1 MNYKVFLTSSDKAK
15 RLKKVSNPCILV
27 IEPED
32 FTENEVKSL
41 KEKGYTVLG
50 YLNVGAVETYR
61 KYYTKLIPY
70 TLKTL
75 DDWPDEKFLDLRR
88 TKVRD
93 FLVNRAKE
101 IKNLGCDGYW
111 CDNIDVY
118 EYYESSATYNAVV
131 SVLRRIKGL
140 GGYVMINGGSKFLTD
155 KMDGEAHLAVYKVQC
170 GAFRIYE
177 NAEDL
182 AKRIKKN
189 NIDAIIKTERNGK
202 DTLYKVQVGAFSDFS
217 NAYARMCG
225 IKSFGVD
232 AIIKLEG
239 TNKEE
244 IDISTCVDGVTQEEV
259 FTQIKDYSG
268 KGQFGNQD
276 SKQSNWYKEYMCR
289 VKTHGMET
297 FLLEYTGDQ
306 KVVTKIKKFVKD
318 YGMTGYYVSDN
329 VNL

>member
-1 MNYKVFLTSSDKAK
+1 MNYKVYLTSSDKAK

-32 FTENEVKSL
+32 FTEKEIEAL

-140 GGYVMINGGSKFLTD
+140 GGYVMINGGSKFLSD

-170 GAFRIYE
+170 GAFVLYE
-177 NAEDL
+177 NAEEL
-182 AKRIKKN
+182 VRVLKKN
-189 NIDAIIKTERNGK
+189 NLDAVIKTERDEK
-202 DTLYKVQVGAFSDFS
+202 HTLYKVQVGSFSDFS

-225 IKSFGVD
+225 VKSLGID
-232 AIIKLEG
+232 TLIKLEG
-239 TNKEE
+239 ANKEE
-244 IDISTCVDGVTQEEV
+244 IDASTFIDGVTQEEV
-259 FTQIKDYSG
+259 ITQIKSYEG

-276 SKQSNWYKEYMCR
+276 SKQSNWYKEYMYR
-289 VKTHGMET
+289 VKVHGMDT
-297 FLLEYTGDQ
+297 FLLEYTGDTKLAT
-306 KVVTKIKKFVKD
+306 KVRRYVKD
-318 YGMTGYYVSDN
+318 YKLTGYYISSDKD
-329 VNL
+329 L

>member
-15 RLKKVSNPCILV
+15 RLKKVSNPCIVV

-32 FTENEVKSL
+32 FTKAEIKSL

-93 FLVNRAKE
+93 FLVNRAQE

-140 GGYVMINGGSKFLTD
+140 GGYVMVNGGSKFLTD
-155 KMDGEAHLAVYKVQC
+155 KMDGESHLAVYKVQC

-177 NAEDL
+177 NAEAL
-182 AKRIKKN
+182 AKKIKKN
-189 NIDAIIKTERNGK
+189 NIDAIIKTERSGN

-232 AIIKLEG
+232 AFIKLEG

-244 IDISTCVDGVTQEEV
+244 IDISTCIDGVTQEEV

-268 KGQFGNQD
+268 KGQFGNQE

-289 VKTHGMET
+289 VKTHGMQT
-297 FLLEYTGDQ
+297 FLLEYTGDASL
-306 KVVTKIKKFVKD
+306 VTKIRRFVKD
-318 YGMTGYYVSDN
+318 YGMTGYYASSD

>member
-1 MNYKVFLTSSDKAK
+1 MNYKVYLTSSDKAK
-15 RLKKVSNPCILV
+15 RLKKVSNPCIAV

-32 FTENEVKSL
+32 FTENEVKAL

-189 NIDAIIKTERNGK
+189 NIDAIIKTERSGK
-202 DTLYKVQVGAFSDFS
+202 DTLYKVQVGAFSDFN

-268 KGQFGNQD
+268 KGQFGNQE

-318 YGMTGYYVSDN
+318 YGMTGYYASSD

>member
-1 MNYKVFLTSSDKAK
+1 MNYKVYLTSSDKAK
-15 RLKKVSNPCILV
+15 RLKKVSNPCVLV

-32 FTENEVKSL
+32 FTENEVKAL

-61 KYYTKLIPY
+61 KYYTKLISY

-189 NIDAIIKTERNGK
+189 NIDAIIKTERSGK

-268 KGQFGNQD
+268 KGQFGNQE

-318 YGMTGYYVSDN
+318 YGMTGYYASSD

>member
-15 RLKKVSNPCILV
+15 RLKKVANPCVLV

-32 FTENEVKSL
+32 FTENEVKVL

-140 GGYVMINGGSKFLTD
+140 GGYVMVNGGSKFLSD

-189 NIDAIIKTERNGK
+189 NIDAIIKTERSGK

-268 KGQFGNQD
+268 KGQFGNQE

-318 YGMTGYYVSDN
+318 YGMTGYYASSD

>member
-32 FTENEVKSL
+32 FTENEVKVL

-140 GGYVMINGGSKFLTD
+140 GGYVMVNGGSKFLSD
-155 KMDGEAHLAVYKVQC
+155 KMDGESHLGVYKVQC
-170 GAFRIYE
+170 GAFMLYE
-177 NAEDL
+177 NAEEL
-182 AKRIKKN
+182 VKVLKKN
-189 NIDAIIKTERNGK
+189 NLDAIIKTERDEK
-202 DTLYKVQVGAFSDFS
+202 HTLYKVQVGAFSDFS

-268 KGQFGNQD
+268 KGQFGNQE

-318 YGMTGYYVSDN
+318 YGMTGYYASSD

>member
-1 MNYKVFLTSSDKAK
+1 VNYKVYLTSSDKAK

-32 FTENEVKSL
+32 FTENEVKAL

-189 NIDAIIKTERNGK
+189 NIDAIIKTERSGK

-268 KGQFGNQD
+268 KGQFGNQE

-318 YGMTGYYVSDN
+318 YGMTGYYASSD

>member
-15 RLKKVSNPCILV
+15 RLKKVSNPCVLV

-32 FTENEVKSL
+32 FTENEVKVL

-189 NIDAIIKTERNGK
+189 NIDAIIKTERSGK

-268 KGQFGNQD
+268 KGQFGNQE

-318 YGMTGYYVSDN
+318 YGMTGYYASSD

>member
-1 MNYKVFLTSSDKAK
+1 MNYKVYLTSSDKAK
-15 RLKKVSNPCILV
+15 RLKKVTNPCIVV

-32 FTENEVKSL
+32 FTKNEIKAL

-61 KYYTKLIPY
+61 EYYTKLIPY

-93 FLVNRAKE
+93 FLVNRAEE

-118 EYYESSATYNAVV
+118 GEYESSASYNAVV
-131 SVLRRIKGL
+131 STLRRIKGL
-140 GGYVMINGGSKFLTD
+140 GGYVMMNGGSKFLTD
-155 KMDGEAHLAVYKVQC
+155 KMDGESHLGVYKVQC
-170 GAFRIYE
+170 GAFRLYE
-177 NAEDL
+177 NAEEL
-182 AKRIKKN
+182 VRTLKKN
-189 NIDAIIKTERNGK
+189 NISAIIKSERNEN

-225 IKSFGVD
+225 VKSLGID

-239 TNKEE
+239 ANKEE
-244 IDISTCVDGVTQEEV
+244 IDVSTFIDGVTQEEV
-259 FTQIKDYSG
+259 ITQIKDYSG
-268 KGQFGNQD
+268 KGQFGNQE

-289 VKTHGMET
+289 VKTHGMQT

-318 YGMTGYYVSDN
+318 YGMTGYYASSD

>member
-15 RLKKVSNPCILV
+15 RLKKVANPCIVV

-32 FTENEVKSL
+32 FTKNEVKAL

-189 NIDAIIKTERNGK
+189 NIDAIIKTERSGK

-268 KGQFGNQD
+268 KGQFGNQE

-329 VNL
+329 VDL

>member
-15 RLKKVSNPCILV
+15 RLKKVSNPCVLV

-32 FTENEVKSL
+32 FTENEVKVL

-93 FLVNRAKE
+93 FLINRAKE

-140 GGYVMINGGSKFLTD
+140 GGYVMINGGSKFLSD

-189 NIDAIIKTERNGK
+189 NIDAIIKTERSGK

-268 KGQFGNQD
+268 KGQFGNQE

-318 YGMTGYYVSDN
+318 YGMTGYYASSD

>member
-1 MNYKVFLTSSDKAK
+1 MNYKVYLTSSDKAK
-15 RLKKVSNPCILV
+15 RLKKVTNPCIVV

-32 FTENEVKSL
+32 FTKNEIKAL

-61 KYYTKLIPY
+61 EYYTKLIPY

-118 EYYESSATYNAVV
+118 GEYESSASYNAVV
-131 SVLRRIKGL
+131 STLRRIKGL
-140 GGYVMINGGSKFLTD
+140 GGYVMMNGGSKFLTD
-155 KMDGEAHLAVYKVQC
+155 KMDGESHLGVYKVQC
-170 GAFRIYE
+170 GAFRLYE
-177 NAEDL
+177 NAEEL
-182 AKRIKKN
+182 VRTLKKN
-189 NIDAIIKTERNGK
+189 NISAIIKSERNEN

-225 IKSFGVD
+225 VKSLGID
-232 AIIKLEG
+232 TIIKFEG
-239 TNKEE
+239 ANKEE
-244 IDISTCVDGVTQEEV
+244 IDVSTFIDGVTQEEV
-259 FTQIKDYSG
+259 ITQIKDYSG
-268 KGQFGNQD
+268 KGQFGNQE

-318 YGMTGYYVSDN
+318 YGMTGYYASSD

>member
-1 MNYKVFLTSSDKAK
+1 VNYKVFLTSSDKAK
-15 RLKKVSNPCILV
+15 RLKKVSNPCVLV

-32 FTENEVKSL
+32 FTENEVKVL

-93 FLVNRAKE
+93 FLINRAKE

-140 GGYVMINGGSKFLTD
+140 GGYVMINGGSKFLSD

-189 NIDAIIKTERNGK
+189 NIDAIIKTERSGK

-268 KGQFGNQD
+268 KGQFGNQE

-318 YGMTGYYVSDN
+318 YGMTGYYASSD